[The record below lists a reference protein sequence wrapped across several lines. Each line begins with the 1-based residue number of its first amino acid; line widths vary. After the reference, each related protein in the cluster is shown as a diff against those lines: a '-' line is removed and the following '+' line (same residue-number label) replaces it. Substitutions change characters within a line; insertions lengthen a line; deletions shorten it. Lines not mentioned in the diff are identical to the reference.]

1 MRTASRL
8 LMLITMFSCT
18 SAVAGG
24 SFEPV
29 HINRINIINRVEYEL
44 VVTPLNMGR
53 RDGYE
58 DPYMGQCAIF
68 TVHGTY
74 SRWINFPSFV
84 TRDGHLAALAYL
96 REAHAAKRPV
106 NLGWMGTGF
115 VPVDPALPCTVR
127 SRALH
132 FHTEQGTRAVISYHD
147 AI

>member
-1 MRTASRL
+1 MRMLSRL
-8 LMLITMFSCT
+8 LTLIATVACT
-18 SAVAGG
+18 SAIAGG

-29 HINRINIINRVEYEL
+29 HINRISITNDVEYEL

-53 RDGYE
+53 RDGYA
-58 DPYMGQCAIF
+58 DPYMGQCAVF

-74 SRWINFPSFV
+74 SRGTKFPSFV
-84 TRDGHLAALAYL
+84 TREGHLAALAYL
-96 REAHAAKRPV
+96 RQAHAANRPV

-115 VPVDPALPCTVR
+115 VPVDPAIPCTVR

-132 FHTEQGTRAVISYHD
+132 FHVEQDNQAVLSYHD

>member
-1 MRTASRL
+1 MRTLSQL
-8 LMLITMFSCT
+8 LLLIAMSYCIP
-18 SAVAGG
+18 AVAGG

-29 HINRINIINRVEYEL
+29 HINRINIVNGVEYEL

-53 RDGYE
+53 RDGYA

-74 SRWINFPSFV
+74 SRRINFPAFV

-96 REAHAAKRPV
+96 QEAHAAKRPV
-106 NLGWMGTGF
+106 NLGWVGTGF
-115 VPVDPALPCTVR
+115 VPVDAALPCTVR
-127 SRALH
+127 SRALRL
-132 FHTEQGTRAVISYHD
+132 HTDQDTQAVMSYHD